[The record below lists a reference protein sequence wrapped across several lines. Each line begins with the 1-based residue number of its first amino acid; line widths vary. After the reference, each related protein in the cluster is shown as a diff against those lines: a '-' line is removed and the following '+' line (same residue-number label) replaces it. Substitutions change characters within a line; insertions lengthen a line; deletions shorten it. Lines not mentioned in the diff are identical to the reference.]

1 MYKRILVGVDG
12 SSDSLKA
19 YSHAL
24 ELAGILQSTIDVLF
38 VIPPRIYTQ
47 FAEQDVITRSAD
59 GGSQHISIL
68 QMEENELF
76 DTVRQMARDHNLEVT
91 VHSRVGD
98 AVEGLIEVSSS
109 HQIDLIVV
117 GSSGKGM
124 AGRLILGS
132 VSTGVVHQSQVPVL
146 VIKPDPIQS

>member
-12 SSDSLKA
+12 SPESMKA
-19 YSHAL
+19 LTDAL
-24 ELAGILQSTIDVLF
+24 NLSVILQATVDVLF

-47 FAEQDVITRSAD
+47 FAEQDVVTHSPS
-59 GGSQHISIL
+59 GEKQHISIL
-68 QMEENELF
+68 QMEENELT
-76 DTVRQMARDHNLEVT
+76 DSIRRIAAECGQEVT
-91 VHSRVGD
+91 IHTRVGD
-98 AVEGLIEVSSS
+98 AVDGLIEFTAS

-132 VSTGVVHQSQVPVL
+132 VSTGVVHQSKVPVL
-146 VIKPDPIQS
+146 VIKPE